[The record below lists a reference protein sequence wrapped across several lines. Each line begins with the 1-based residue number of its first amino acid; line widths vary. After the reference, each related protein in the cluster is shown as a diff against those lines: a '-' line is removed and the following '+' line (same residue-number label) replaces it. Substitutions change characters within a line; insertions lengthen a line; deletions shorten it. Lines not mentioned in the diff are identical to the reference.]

1 MIIDFD
7 SKFKSFLE
15 NWMVSNK
22 DKLENP
28 EEAELEALDIYS
40 EWLNTP
46 AQWLDGEC
54 PADYFHKYK
63 SAEELVSILSEY
75 INMEVGVPDLLL
87 DAISEHGDEAKEALT
102 KLFRCEYN
110 VKKEGEEECRMLAI
124 NLLAELD
131 DTFLFDEY
139 IDLLF
144 DSETSEET
152 ANLIAERF
160 EFAEKEVAEKIINKL
175 KNVKDEEIEMRCMDV
190 LVNFPGDER
199 IYQKLVDMFNEYTN
213 TSLLAAYL
221 GKYGDE
227 RAVKI
232 LIEALDWQE
241 INYLDYI
248 EIRHAIEELG
258 REVDHSR
265 QFEGDPFYE
274 SLKNI

>member
-15 NWMVSNK
+15 NWMISNK
-22 DKLENP
+22 NKLENP
-28 EEAELEALDIYS
+28 EEAELEAFDIYA
-40 EWLNTP
+40 EWINTP
-46 AQWLDGEC
+46 ADWLNGEC
-54 PADYFHKYK
+54 PAEYFHKIE
-63 SAEELVSILSEY
+63 SPAELVRLLSEY
-75 INMEVGVPDLLL
+75 INMEIGVPDLLL
-87 DAISEHGDEAKEALT
+87 DAISEHGDAAKNDLL
-102 KLFRCEYN
+102 KLFKCEYN
-110 VKKEGEEECRMLAI
+110 IKKENEDECRMLAI

-131 DTFLFDEY
+131 DTFLFDDY

-144 DSETSEET
+144 DPESSEET

-160 EFAEKEVAEKIINKL
+160 EFAEKEVAEKIITRL
-175 KNVKDEEIEMRCMDV
+175 KDVRDEEIEMRCMDV

-199 IYQKLVDMFNEYTN
+199 IYKKLIEMFNEYSN

-227 RAVKI
+227 RAIRI

-258 REVDHSR
+258 REVEHSR
-265 QFEGDPFYE
+265 HFEGDPFYE